1 MNQLKPLLGYFRPY
15 RRNLLLGISCVG
27 VSAIA
32 GLMSPLIVGAA
43 IDRLREQ
50 IDGSA
55 LLKYAALLLGITLF
69 KGIFHFLQ
77 RVILV
82 AVSRR
87 VEFDLR
93 QQFYGHLQKLD
104 SGFFSAHPTGDLMAR
119 ATNDLEAVRQLS
131 GPAIMYGS
139 NTIFTALGALVFMID
154 IHLGLTLLALA
165 VLPLVALVT
174 QFFGKRIHT
183 WFQSVQEQ
191 FSVLTSKVQ
200 ENLSGARLVRAYV
213 QEESER
219 RAYDDISRKYVRL
232 NRTLILWNSAMRPSI
247 QVLMGLAAASI
258 LAYGGVLM
266 LEDKITVGEFVAFN
280 IFLGKMAWP
289 MIAIGWVVNLA
300 QRGAASMMRIQKIIE
315 SEPHIRDREPLDE
328 VSHIDGALELRNLSY
343 RYEGTDEDMLSHID
357 LDVKAGSTVAFVGR
371 TGCGKTTLLSQI
383 PRILEP
389 ADGCLRV
396 DGRDIHRIPLE
407 TLRAAIAMVPQET
420 FLFSATLRENIAFGR
435 PEADLEEVRRV
446 AGLAGLDADL
456 AGFPNGF
463 DTVVGERGVTLS
475 GGQKQRVALARA
487 ILRDPQILLLDD
499 CLSAVDAQTEERI
512 LSNLRTVFPG
522 RTVLMASHR
531 VAAARL
537 CDLIVV
543 LEHGRVV
550 DQGTHD
556 ELVSRPGFYAEL
568 NRRQHLEEELAAVV

>member
-1 MNQLKPLLGYFRPY
+1 MNQLKPLFNYFRPY
-15 RRNLLLGISCVG
+15 RRNLWLGILCVG
-27 VSAIA
+27 VSAAA
-32 GLMSPLIVGAA
+32 GLMTPLIVGSA
-43 IDRLREQ
+43 IDGLRDQ
-50 IDGSA
+50 LSTTT
-55 LLKYAALLLGITLF
+55 LLEYAALLLGVTLF

-93 QQFYGHLQKLD
+93 QRFYGHLQKLD
-104 SGFFSAHPTGDLMAR
+104 SGFFSSHPIGDLMAR

-131 GPAIMYGS
+131 GPAIMYAS
-139 NTIFTALGALVFMID
+139 NTVFTALGALIFMFD

-174 QFFGKRIHT
+174 HFFGKRVHIY
-183 WFQSVQEQ
+183 FQAVQEQ
-191 FSVLTSKVQ
+191 FSTLTSKVQ
-200 ENLSGARLVRAYV
+200 ENLSGARVVRAYV

-219 RAYDDISRKYVRL
+219 RSYDDISREYVRR
-232 NRTLILWNSAMRPSI
+232 NRILILWNSAMRPSI

-258 LAYGGVLM
+258 LAYGGLLM
-266 LEDKITVGEFVAFN
+266 VEGSITVGEFVAFN

-300 QRGAASMMRIQKIIE
+300 QRGAASMVRIQKIIDT
-315 SEPHIRDREPLDE
+315 EPLIRDREPLDE
-328 VSHIDGALELRNLSY
+328 VSHIDGALELRKLSY
-343 RYEGTDEDMLSHID
+343 RYDGTSEDTLSQID
-357 LDVKAGSTVAFVGR
+357 LQVAAGSTVAFVGR

-383 PRILEP
+383 PRVLEP
-389 ADGCLRV
+389 PDGGLWV

-407 TLRAAIAMVPQET
+407 TLRGAIAMVPQET

-435 PEADLEEVRRV
+435 PDADLEEVRR
-446 AGLAGLDADL
+446 AATLAGLDADMS
-456 AGFPNGF
+456 GFPNGF

-487 ILRDPQILLLDD
+487 LLRDPQILLLDD

-537 CDLIVV
+537 CDQIVV
-543 LEHGRVV
+543 LDHGRVV

-568 NRRQHLEEELAAVV
+568 NHRQHLEEELAAVV